1 MLRSLAGIDRL
12 QSTFGL
18 SVVWANGIEDIG
30 PICRM
35 RWLNRL
41 SLSDLPQLR
50 TIDGIEALEN
60 LSEPHLSGNLGALHP
75 PLRLDSVKAISKLAA
90 LEKLE
95 FLNIRLE
102 NDDISFVASSF
113 PKLRNLT
120 LSNEFE
126 RVQFAFLAKRLNA
139 QLAEP
144 IAAYAKLNVSCP
156 KCGGELFRFTGRRM
170 PTLCSACERDRFD
183 RLLQQF
189 EDLLQSS

>member
-1 MLRSLAGIDRL
+1 
-12 QSTFGL
+12 
-18 SVVWANGIEDIG
+18 
-30 PICRM
+30 M

-60 LSEPHLSGNLGALHP
+60 LSELHLSGNLGALYP

-90 LEKLE
+90 LEKVE

-144 IAAYAKLNVSCP
+144 IAAYAKLNVSCQSVEVNYFALQAVGCRLSVP
-156 KCGGELFRFTGRRM
+156 LARETGS
-170 PTLCSACERDRFD
+170 TVFCSNLKTCCNPV
-183 RLLQQF
+183 
-189 EDLLQSS
+189 SSVPAIGSREKRNGSP